1 MIGFITEKEEMENV
15 QRIKFSLGNEGQDLK
30 EVIVKY
36 ASRSNWWRRGVEM
49 CKAERKSL

>member
-1 MIGFITEKEEMENV
+1 MIGFITEKEEVENV
-15 QRIKFSLGNEGQDLK
+15 QRIKFSLGNEREDLK

-36 ASRSNWWRRGVEM
+36 ASRSNWWRRGVEL